1 MALLRVY
8 VNMDAYFRIAL
19 PRGIRNAL
27 DIKPGDKLELTIVG
41 MHKARKLLVAKER
54 RRYGR

>member
-1 MALLRVY
+1 MLRWIITIKLR
-8 VNMDAYFRIAL
+8 FRVAF
-19 PRGIRNAL
+19 AKSM

-41 MHKARKLLVAKER
+41 MHNASKLLVAKER

>member
-1 MALLRVY
+1 
-8 VNMDAYFRIAL
+8 MDANFRIAL